1 MKLVFI
7 CHRHQRSSLF
17 LVGTVQGKCQRDL
30 QLFFSKSPD
39 VRYNSTGRRRDIS
52 LADIEPVLITDHVN
66 EFQKIVIIIQRFSGS
81 HDHNIRN
88 SLASDLL
95 DLVNLS

>member
-7 CHRHQRSSLF
+7 CHRHQRSPLF

-30 QLFFSKSPD
+30 QLFFCKFPD
-39 VRYNSTGRRRDIS
+39 VRYNPTGRRRDIS
-52 LADIEPVLITDHVN
+52 LADIESVFVTDHVN

-88 SLASDLL
+88 SLASYLL